1 MKFSQVQFELHN
13 KAIVLLN
20 AIEENRLKRI
30 EQEVQCLNY
39 KFDPSYSPT
48 LRKLHIDGCHNNIAA
63 IDTQRMELIKQ
74 YADLMEQLVKPVIDR
89 ISKNQ
94 TNQ

>member
-39 KFDPSYSPT
+39 KFDPTYSST
-48 LRKLHIDGCHNNIAA
+48 LRKLHIDGCHSNIAA

-74 YADLMEQLVKPVIDR
+74 YADLMEDLVKPVIDR

>member
-13 KAIVLLN
+13 KAIICLN

-39 KFDPSYSPT
+39 KFDLTYSPT
-48 LRKLHIDGCHNNIAA
+48 LRQLHIDGCHSNIAE
-63 IDTQRMELIKQ
+63 IDTQRMELLSK
-74 YADLMEQLVKPVIDR
+74 YADLMEQLIEPVIDR
-89 ISKNQ
+89 ISQ
-94 TNQ
+94 

>member
-39 KFDPSYSPT
+39 QYDPSYSPT
-48 LRKLHIDGCHNNIAA
+48 LRKLHIDGCHSNLNEL
-63 IDTQRMELIKQ
+63 DQQRNELLSK
-74 YADLMEQLVKPVIDR
+74 YADLMQQLIEPVLNR
-89 ISKNQ
+89 ISQ
-94 TNQ
+94 TTKK

>member
-1 MKFSQVQFELHN
+1 MRFSQIQFELHN

-39 KFDPSYSPT
+39 QYDPIYSTT
-48 LRKLHIDGCHNNIAA
+48 LRKLHIDGCHTNIAE

-74 YADLMEQLVKPVIDR
+74 YADLMQQLIEPVVDR
-89 ISKNQ
+89 ISK
-94 TNQ
+94 